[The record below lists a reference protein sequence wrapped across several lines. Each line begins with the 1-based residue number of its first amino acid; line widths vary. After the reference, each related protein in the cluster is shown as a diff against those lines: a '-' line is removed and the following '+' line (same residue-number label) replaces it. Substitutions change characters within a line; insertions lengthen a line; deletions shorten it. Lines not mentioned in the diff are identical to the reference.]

1 MDQQIRL
8 INVRRCFVS
17 NCNPGFDLS
26 RIYSYQTGKVL
37 GEFDMNYFL
46 DFIQFVLFIGVL
58 TSLAYLIGNYFYK
71 VISGERNLLSSILK
85 TPEKII
91 YKILRVDVNEEMNW
105 KIYAFSV
112 IAFSFFSLIFV
123 LAIQLFQQLL
133 PLNPQ
138 NLSNVEFYLALNTAI
153 SFVTNTNWQAYSG
166 ETTLSYFTQM
176 IALTVQNFVSAAV
189 GISVLLALAR
199 AISLRKGNTIGNFWV
214 DLTRSILY
222 LLLPL
227 SIILSI
233 ILISQG
239 VVQTFSSYLTFQTL
253 EGVQQTIPLGP
264 AASQIAIKQ
273 LGTNGGG
280 FFGVNSAFPFEN
292 STPFSNFLQVLSILL
307 IPAALVFTFGK
318 ILGNKKHAWTIF
330 AVMMIVFI
338 SGVVV
343 SYISEVS
350 SSSTFQTTQLME
362 GKETRF
368 GVFNSVLWSVATTV
382 ASNGSVN
389 AMHSSLSPISGFVS
403 ILNMQLGEIIFGGVG
418 SGLYGMF
425 LFILLTV
432 FISGLMVG
440 RTPEYFGKKIE
451 AYEIKWAIVG
461 VLIPSVF
468 ILFFTAI
475 GATTEKGLSSILNK
489 GPHGFSE
496 ILYAFSS
503 GAGNNGSAFAGLN
516 ANTVFYNV
524 LIGIAMLFGRFGV
537 IIPVLAIAG
546 SLVKK
551 NIAPETSGTLRTDNP
566 LFAFLLLSIILIV
579 GALTFFPALSIGP
592 IIEHFLINQGITF

>member
-1 MDQQIRL
+1 MIF
-8 INVRRCFVS
+8 I
-17 NCNPGFDLS
+17 
-26 RIYSYQTGKVL
+26 
-37 GEFDMNYFL
+37 L
-46 DFIQFVLFIGVL
+46 DFIQFILYLGIL
-58 TSLAYLIGNYFYK
+58 TLLAYLIGNYFYK
-71 VISGERNLLSSILK
+71 VVSGERNFLRPVLK

-91 YKILRVDVNEEMNW
+91 YKILRVDVKEEMNW
-105 KIYAFSV
+105 KTYAFSV
-112 IAFSFFSLIFV
+112 IAFSFFGLIFV
-123 LAIQLFQQLL
+123 LSIQVFQQLL

-153 SFVTNTNWQAYSG
+153 SFITNTNWQAYSG

-176 IALTVQNFVSAAV
+176 IALTVQNFVSAAA

-199 AISLRKGNTIGNFWV
+199 AISLRKGNTLGNFWV
-214 DLTRSILY
+214 DLTRSTLY

-227 SIILSI
+227 SIVLAVL
-233 ILISQG
+233 LISQG
-239 VVQTFSSYLTFQTL
+239 VVQTFSSYLTFKTL

-307 IPAALVFTFGK
+307 IPSALVFTFGR
-318 ILGNKKHAWTIF
+318 ILGNKKHAWTIL

-338 SGVVV
+338 SGVLI
-343 SYISEVS
+343 SYSSEVS
-350 SSSTFQTTQLME
+350 SSSAFQTTQIME

-389 AMHSSLSPISGFVS
+389 AMHSSLSPLSGFIS
-403 ILNMQLGEIIFGGVG
+403 ILNIQLGEIIFGGVG
-418 SGLYGMF
+418 SGMYGMF

-461 VLIPSVF
+461 ILIPSVF

-475 GATTEKGLSSILNK
+475 GVTTNQGLSSILNK

-503 GAGNNGSAFAGLN
+503 GSGNNGSAFAGLN
-516 ANTVFYNV
+516 VNTVFYNV

-546 SLVKK
+546 NLVKK
-551 NIAPETSGTLRTDNP
+551 NIAPETSGTLRTDNA
-566 LFAFLLLSIILIV
+566 LFAFLLLLIILIV

-592 IIEHFLINQGITF
+592 IIEQLLVNQGVTF

>member
-1 MDQQIRL
+1 
-8 INVRRCFVS
+8 
-17 NCNPGFDLS
+17 
-26 RIYSYQTGKVL
+26 
-37 GEFDMNYFL
+37 MNYFYDL
-46 DFIQFVLFIGVL
+46 LQFIFFLGIL
-58 TSLAYLIGNYFYK
+58 TSLAYFLGNYFFK
-71 VISGERNLLSSILK
+71 VISGERNLLSPIFK

-91 YKILRVDVNEEMNW
+91 YKILRVDINEQMEW
-105 KIYAFSV
+105 KTYVFSV
-112 IAFSFFSLIFV
+112 IVFSFFSLIFV
-123 LAIQLFQQLL
+123 LVIQLFQLLL

-153 SFVTNTNWQAYSG
+153 SFITNTNWQAYSG
-166 ETTLSYFTQM
+166 ETTLSYFSQM
-176 IALTVQNFVSAAV
+176 VALTVQNFVSAAA

-199 AISLRKGNTIGNFWV
+199 AISSRKEKTIGNFWV
-214 DLTRSILY
+214 DLTRSTLY

-227 SIILSI
+227 SVILSL

-239 VVQTFSSYLTFQTL
+239 VVQTFSPYSTITTL
-253 EGVQQTIPLGP
+253 EGAQQTIPLGP

-292 STPFSNFLQVLSILL
+292 STPLSNFLQVLSILL
-307 IPAALVFTFGK
+307 LPASLVFTYGK
-318 ILGNKKHAWTIF
+318 ILGNKKHAWTIY
-330 AVMMIVFI
+330 AVMMFVFI
-338 SGVVV
+338 SGVAI
-343 SYISEVS
+343 SYWSEVS
-350 SSSTFQTTQLME
+350 SSSSFQTTQMME

-368 GVFNSVLWSVATTV
+368 GVFNSVLWSVATTT

-389 AMHSSLSPISGFVS
+389 SMHSSLSPISGLVS
-403 ILNMQLGEIIFGGVG
+403 ILNIQLGEIIFGGVG
-418 SGLYGMF
+418 SGMYGMF

-440 RTPEYFGKKIE
+440 RTPEYCGKKIE

-461 VLIPSVF
+461 ILIPSVI

-475 GATTEKGLSSILNK
+475 GVTTEKGLSSILNK
-489 GPHGFSE
+489 GPHGFTE

-524 LIGIAMLFGRFGV
+524 LIGIAMLLGRFGV

-546 SLVKK
+546 NLVKK
-551 NIAPETSGTLRTDNP
+551 NIAPETSGTLRTDNI
-566 LFAFLLLSIILIV
+566 LFAFLLLSIILVV

-592 IIEHFLINQGITF
+592 IIEQLLVNHGITF